1 MKATLTGIDY
11 IDRYNFQRGKI
22 DYLPKDES
30 GMNAFLMAHKQ
41 IMEEYKKRMQ
51 EQRDKEK
58 IVIEKKDL
66 KKFEEQV
73 AEEITQEIEKLLK

>member
-1 MKATLTGIDY
+1 MKTTLNGIDY

-30 GMNAFLMAHKQ
+30 GMNALLMAHKQ
-41 IMEEYKKRMQ
+41 IMEEQQKRIQ

-58 IVIEKKDL
+58 IVIEQKNL

-73 AEEITQEIEKLLK
+73 AEEITKEIEKILK

>member
-1 MKATLTGIDY
+1 MSK
-11 IDRYNFQRGKI
+11 
-22 DYLPKDES
+22 
-30 GMNAFLMAHKQ
+30 
-41 IMEEYKKRMQ
+41 MEEYKKRMQ